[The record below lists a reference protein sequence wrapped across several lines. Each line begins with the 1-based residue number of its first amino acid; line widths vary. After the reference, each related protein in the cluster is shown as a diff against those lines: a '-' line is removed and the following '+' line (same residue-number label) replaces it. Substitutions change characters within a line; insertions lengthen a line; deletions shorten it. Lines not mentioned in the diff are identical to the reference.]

1 LTQPSIKLLPG
12 EIDTDNYQ
20 FDDNATAKAPASN
33 TADKKNDRKT
43 RTERILSS
51 KQARKDNIKI
61 KDTDYNNAFVVNG
74 TETDFV
80 VDPLPQRGF
89 GLNANLKMNDL
100 LENHLLKTGLF

>member
-61 KDTDYNNAFVVNG
+61 KD
-74 TETDFV
+74 
-80 VDPLPQRGF
+80 LPTTI
-89 GLNANLKMNDL
+89 ML
-100 LENHLLKTGLF
+100 LW